1 MEENFTRLNQIM
13 NNLID
18 KHIKINM
25 TNNQTLKVYLKEILP
40 TELIVSSTPNDKK
53 VGIISINS
61 ISYILEIGDA
71 EWQEEEK

>member
-1 MEENFTRLNQIM
+1 
-13 NNLID
+13 
-18 KHIKINM
+18 M